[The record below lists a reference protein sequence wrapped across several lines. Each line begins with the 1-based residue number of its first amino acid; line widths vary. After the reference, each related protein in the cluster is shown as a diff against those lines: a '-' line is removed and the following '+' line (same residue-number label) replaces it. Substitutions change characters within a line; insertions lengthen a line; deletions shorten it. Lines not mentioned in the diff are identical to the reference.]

1 MPLSLY
7 VIYLQGIMGVVY
19 KYVFFVLS
27 ESNEVFQMRRCRK
40 IIPFY
45 H

>member
-19 KYVFFVLS
+19 KYVFFVLQV
-27 ESNEVFQMRRCRK
+27 NQMK
-40 IIPFY
+40 YFK
-45 H
+45 